1 MKKKIIYIILM
12 IMLIQVIQ
20 IIDVT
25 DVLGINIVKVYAST
39 SIDTNIRIDETEN
52 IKMATN
58 EDNVDIDNT
67 IQNNKIDIDTNT
79 IDEQKELFGITDFV
93 KEAEKY
99 SGDFFE
105 DIDLTET
112 LSQAITG
119 KINNNKIYK
128 TTLNILGKEVK
139 SSITTLISILIIIVI
154 HSILK
159 SISDS
164 LEDDSIS
171 KIIYYVQYILI
182 VTIVMSNF
190 GQIIELVRETTR
202 NLVGFMNSL
211 IPILIVLM
219 TYTGT
224 AITSSLVQPVLLFMI
239 NFIGNVIQNILI
251 PIVLVVT
258 VLAIVS
264 KISERAQ
271 IVKITKFLK
280 SSVTWFLGV
289 ILTLFVGVLS
299 LEGTLTSSVDG
310 ITAKTT
316 KAAVSSLI
324 PVVGKILGDTVDS
337 VLGCGVILK
346 NAVGVVGVI
355 VIIGICI
362 IPIIKLGTLSIIY
375 NLASGIIEPIADEKI
390 VKLLEEMGGIFKLLF
405 GIVCALSVLL
415 IIGVTLVVKISNSGM
430 MYR

>member
-1 MKKKIIYIILM
+1 MKRKIINIIIIIL
-12 IMLIQVIQ
+12 LIT
-20 IIDVT
+20 IIDIT
-25 DVLGINIVKVYAST
+25 NTKTVYAYKEN
-39 SIDTNIRIDETEN
+39 IDTINN
-52 IKMATN
+52 IKIAIVEN
-58 EDNVDIDNT
+58 DVEVDST
-67 IQNNKIDIDTNT
+67 TQNNKMNIDTST
-79 IDEQKELFGITDFV
+79 IDEQKELFGISDFV
-93 KEAEKY
+93 KESQKY
-99 SGDFFE
+99 SGDFFK
-105 DIDLTET
+105 DIDLTDT
-112 LSQAITG
+112 LSQAISG
-119 KINNNKIYK
+119 KIDNNTIYK
-128 TTLNILGKEVK
+128 KILSLFGTEVR

-182 VTIVMSNF
+182 VTIIMSNF
-190 GQIIELVRETTR
+190 GQVIELVKETAR
-202 NLVGFMNSL
+202 NLVRFMNSL

-239 NFIGNVIQNILI
+239 NFIGNIIQNILI
-251 PIVLVVT
+251 PVVLVVT
-258 VLAIVS
+258 VLAIIS
-264 KISERAQ
+264 KISERTQ
-271 IVKITKFLK
+271 IVKITKFMK
-280 SSVTWFLGV
+280 SSVTWFLG
-289 ILTLFVGVLS
+289 IMLTLFVGILS

-355 VIIGICI
+355 VIIGICVV
-362 IPIIKLGTLSIIY
+362 PIIKLGTLSIIY

-405 GIVCALSVLL
+405 GIICALSVML
-415 IIGVTLVVKISNSGM
+415 IIGITLVVKISNSGM

>member
-1 MKKKIIYIILM
+1 MKRKIINIIIMIILM
-12 IMLIQVIQ
+12 TIISSRPIYAETQV
-20 IIDVT
+20 DT
-25 DVLGINIVKVYAST
+25 ST
-39 SIDTNIRIDETEN
+39 IE
-52 IKMATN
+52 
-58 EDNVDIDNT
+58 
-67 IQNNKIDIDTNT
+67 
-79 IDEQKELFGITDFV
+79 EQKELFGISDFV

-112 LSQAITG
+112 LTQAVTG
-119 KINNNKIYK
+119 KINNNILYK
-128 TTLNILGKEVK
+128 NIIKLFGTEVK
-139 SSITTLISILIIIVI
+139 SSITTLISILIIIVV
-154 HSILK
+154 HSVLK

-182 VTIVMSNF
+182 VTIIMSSF
-190 GQIIELVRETTR
+190 GQTIELVKTTAR

-239 NFIGNVIQNILI
+239 NFIGNIIQNLLI
-251 PIVLVVT
+251 PIVLIVT
-258 VLAIVS
+258 VLAIIS

-271 IVKITKFLK
+271 IVKMTKFLK
-280 SSVTWFLGV
+280 SSVTWFLG
-289 ILTLFVGVLS
+289 IMLTLFVGILS

-316 KAAVSSLI
+316 KAAISSLI

-337 VLGCGVILK
+337 VLGCGLILK
-346 NAVGVVGVI
+346 NAVGIVGVI

-405 GIVCALSVLL
+405 GIICALSVML
-415 IIGVTLVVKISNSGM
+415 IIGVTLVIKISNSGM

>member
-1 MKKKIIYIILM
+1 M
-12 IMLIQVIQ
+12 IVLIQ
-20 IIDVT
+20 IIQIIPI
-25 DVLGINIVKVYAST
+25 INTTSIYVYASND
-39 SIDTNIRIDETEN
+39 INI
-52 IKMATN
+52 TN
-58 EDNVDIDNT
+58 EDDVDIDNT
-67 IQNNKIDIDTNT
+67 MQNNKIDIDTNT

-224 AITSSLVQPVLLFMI
+224 AITSNLVQPVLLFMI
-239 NFIGNVIQNILI
+239 NFIGNVIQNVLI
-251 PIVLVVT
+251 PVVLVVT

-264 KISERAQ
+264 KISERTQ

-355 VIIGICI
+355 VIIGICV

-415 IIGVTLVVKISNSGM
+415 IIGITLVVKISNSGM

>member
-1 MKKKIIYIILM
+1 MKKRIIKIIII
-12 IMLIQVIQ
+12 ITLIT
-20 IIDVT
+20 IIDIT
-25 DVLGINIVKVYAST
+25 DIHGIKTVYAYEESQDK
-39 SIDTNIRIDETEN
+39 INN
-52 IKMATN
+52 IKIAVVEN
-58 EDNVDIDNT
+58 DVEVDSSST
-67 IQNNKIDIDTNT
+67 TQNNKMNVDTST
-79 IDEQKELFGITDFV
+79 IDEQKELFGISDFV
-93 KEAEKY
+93 KESQKY
-99 SGDFFE
+99 SGDFFK

-119 KINNNKIYK
+119 QVDNNTIYK
-128 TTLNILGKEVK
+128 KILNLFGTEVR

-182 VTIVMSNF
+182 VTIIMSNF
-190 GQIIELVRETTR
+190 GQVIELVKDTAR
-202 NLVGFMNSL
+202 NLVGFMNAL

-239 NFIGNVIQNILI
+239 NFIGNIIQSILI
-251 PIVLVVT
+251 PVVLVIT
-258 VLAIVS
+258 VLAIIS
-264 KISERAQ
+264 KISERTQ
-271 IVKITKFLK
+271 IVKITKFMK
-280 SSVTWFLGV
+280 SSVTWFLG
-289 ILTLFVGVLS
+289 IMLTLFVGILS

-355 VIIGICI
+355 VIIGICVV
-362 IPIIKLGTLSIIY
+362 PIIKLGTLSIIY

-405 GIVCALSVLL
+405 GIICALSVML

>member
-1 MKKKIIYIILM
+1 MKNKIIYIT
-12 IMLIQVIQ
+12 LIIVLIQ
-20 IIDVT
+20 IIQIIPI
-25 DVLGINIVKVYAST
+25 INIINIYVYAST
-39 SIDTNIRIDETEN
+39 DINI
-52 IKMATN
+52 TN
-58 EDNVDIDNT
+58 EDNVDIDN
-67 IQNNKIDIDTNT
+67 IMQNNKIDIDTNT

-105 DIDLTET
+105 DIDVTET

-182 VTIVMSNF
+182 VTIAMSNF

-224 AITSSLVQPVLLFMI
+224 AITSNLVQPVLLFMI
-239 NFIGNVIQNILI
+239 NFIGNVIQNVLI

-355 VIIGICI
+355 VIIGICV

-415 IIGVTLVVKISNSGM
+415 IIGITLVVKISNSGM

>member
-1 MKKKIIYIILM
+1 MKNKIIYITLM
-12 IMLIQVIQ
+12 IVLIQ
-20 IIDVT
+20 IIQIIPI
-25 DVLGINIVKVYAST
+25 INITNIYVYAST
-39 SIDTNIRIDETEN
+39 DINI
-52 IKMATN
+52 TN

-67 IQNNKIDIDTNT
+67 MQNNKIDIDTNT

-224 AITSSLVQPVLLFMI
+224 AITSNLVQPVLLFMI
-239 NFIGNVIQNILI
+239 NFIGNVIQNVLI

-355 VIIGICI
+355 VIIGICV

-415 IIGVTLVVKISNSGM
+415 IIGITLVVKISNSGM

>member
-1 MKKKIIYIILM
+1 MKNKIIYITLM
-12 IMLIQVIQ
+12 IVLIQ
-20 IIDVT
+20 IIQIIPI
-25 DVLGINIVKVYAST
+25 INITNIYVYAST
-39 SIDTNIRIDETEN
+39 D
-52 IKMATN
+52 IKITN

-67 IQNNKIDIDTNT
+67 MQNNKIDIDTNT

-105 DIDLTET
+105 DIDVTET

-224 AITSSLVQPVLLFMI
+224 AITSNLVQPVLLFMI
-239 NFIGNVIQNILI
+239 NFIGNVMQNVLI

-337 VLGCGVILK
+337 VLGCVVILK
-346 NAVGVVGVI
+346 NAV
-355 VIIGICI
+355 
-362 IPIIKLGTLSIIY
+362 
-375 NLASGIIEPIADEKI
+375 
-390 VKLLEEMGGIFKLLF
+390 
-405 GIVCALSVLL
+405 
-415 IIGVTLVVKISNSGM
+415 
-430 MYR
+430 

>member
-1 MKKKIIYIILM
+1 MKRKIINIIIIIIL
-12 IMLIQVIQ
+12 IT
-20 IIDVT
+20 IIDIT
-25 DVLGINIVKVYAST
+25 NMKTVYAIVENDVEVDST
-39 SIDTNIRIDETEN
+39 T
-52 IKMATN
+52 
-58 EDNVDIDNT
+58 
-67 IQNNKIDIDTNT
+67 QNNKINIDTST
-79 IDEQKELFGITDFV
+79 IDEQKELFGISDFV
-93 KEAEKY
+93 KESQKY
-99 SGDFFE
+99 SGDFFK
-105 DIDLTET
+105 DIDLTDT
-112 LSQAITG
+112 LSQAISG
-119 KINNNKIYK
+119 KIDNNTIYK
-128 TTLNILGKEVK
+128 KILSLFGTEVR

-182 VTIVMSNF
+182 VTIIMSNF
-190 GQIIELVRETTR
+190 GQVIELVKETAR

-239 NFIGNVIQNILI
+239 NFIGNIIQNILI
-251 PIVLVVT
+251 PVVLVVT
-258 VLAIVS
+258 VLAIIS
-264 KISERAQ
+264 KISERTQ
-271 IVKITKFLK
+271 IVKITMFMK
-280 SSVTWFLGV
+280 SSVTWFLGI
-289 ILTLFVGVLS
+289 ILTLFVGILS

-355 VIIGICI
+355 IIIGICVV
-362 IPIIKLGTLSIIY
+362 PIIKLGTLSIIY

-405 GIVCALSVLL
+405 GIICALSVML
-415 IIGVTLVVKISNSGM
+415 IIGITLVVKISNSGM

>member
-1 MKKKIIYIILM
+1 M
-12 IMLIQVIQ
+12 IVLIQ
-20 IIDVT
+20 IIQIIPI
-25 DVLGINIVKVYAST
+25 INITNIYVYAST
-39 SIDTNIRIDETEN
+39 D
-52 IKMATN
+52 IKITN

-67 IQNNKIDIDTNT
+67 MQNNKIDIDTNT

-105 DIDLTET
+105 DIDVTET

-224 AITSSLVQPVLLFMI
+224 AITSNLVQPVLLFMI
-239 NFIGNVIQNILI
+239 NFIGNVMQNVLI

-355 VIIGICI
+355 VIIGICV

-415 IIGVTLVVKISNSGM
+415 IIGITLVVKISNSGM

>member
-1 MKKKIIYIILM
+1 MKRKIINIIIIIIL
-12 IMLIQVIQ
+12 IT
-20 IIDVT
+20 IIDIT
-25 DVLGINIVKVYAST
+25 NMKTVYAIVENDVEVDST
-39 SIDTNIRIDETEN
+39 T
-52 IKMATN
+52 
-58 EDNVDIDNT
+58 
-67 IQNNKIDIDTNT
+67 QNNKINIDTST
-79 IDEQKELFGITDFV
+79 IDEQKELFGISDFV
-93 KEAEKY
+93 KESQKY
-99 SGDFFE
+99 SGDFFK
-105 DIDLTET
+105 DIDLTDT
-112 LSQAITG
+112 LSQAISG
-119 KINNNKIYK
+119 KIDNNTIYK
-128 TTLNILGKEVK
+128 KILSLFGTEVR

-182 VTIVMSNF
+182 VTIIMSNF
-190 GQIIELVRETTR
+190 GQVIELVKETAR

-239 NFIGNVIQNILI
+239 NFIGNIIQNILI
-251 PIVLVVT
+251 PVVLVVT
-258 VLAIVS
+258 VLAIIS
-264 KISERAQ
+264 KISERTQ
-271 IVKITKFLK
+271 IVKITKFMK
-280 SSVTWFLGV
+280 SSVTWFLGI
-289 ILTLFVGVLS
+289 ILTLFVGILS

-355 VIIGICI
+355 IIIGICVV
-362 IPIIKLGTLSIIY
+362 PIIKLGTLSIIY

-405 GIVCALSVLL
+405 GIICALSVML
-415 IIGVTLVVKISNSGM
+415 IIGITLVVKISNSGM

>member
-1 MKKKIIYIILM
+1 M
-12 IMLIQVIQ
+12 IVLIQ
-20 IIDVT
+20 IIQIIPI
-25 DVLGINIVKVYAST
+25 INTTSIYVYASND
-39 SIDTNIRIDETEN
+39 INI
-52 IKMATN
+52 TN
-58 EDNVDIDNT
+58 EDDVDIDNT
-67 IQNNKIDIDTNT
+67 MQNNKIDIDTNT

-182 VTIVMSNF
+182 VTIAMSNF

-224 AITSSLVQPVLLFMI
+224 AITSNLVQPVLLFMI
-239 NFIGNVIQNILI
+239 NFIGNVIQNVLI

-355 VIIGICI
+355 VIIGICV

-415 IIGVTLVVKISNSGM
+415 IIGITLVVKISNSGM

>member
-1 MKKKIIYIILM
+1 MKRKIIYIIFT
-12 IMLIQVIQ
+12 IMLIQIIN
-20 IIDVT
+20 IID
-25 DVLGINIVKVYAST
+25 
-39 SIDTNIRIDETEN
+39 IDTNKVGIHRAVVYGYTN
-52 IKMATN
+52 IEDIKIATN
-58 EDNVDIDNT
+58 EDNVDFDNIT
-67 IQNNKIDIDTNT
+67 QNNKINIDDKT

-105 DIDLTET
+105 DIDLTDT

-128 TTLNILGKEVK
+128 TALNILGKEVK
-139 SSITTLISILIIIVI
+139 NSITTLISILIIIVI

-182 VTIVMSNF
+182 VTIIMSNF
-190 GQIIELVRETTR
+190 GQIIELVKETSR

-224 AITSSLVQPVLLFMI
+224 AITSSAVQPILLFMI
-239 NFIGNVIQNILI
+239 NFIGNIIQNVLI
-251 PIVLVVT
+251 PVVLVIT

-264 KISERAQ
+264 KISEKIQ
-271 IVKITKFLK
+271 IVKINKFLK

-289 ILTLFVGVLS
+289 VLTLFVGILS

-405 GIVCALSVLL
+405 GIICALSVML
-415 IIGVTLVVKISNSGM
+415 IIGVTLVIKISNSGM

>member
-1 MKKKIIYIILM
+1 MKRKIINIIIMIILM
-12 IMLIQVIQ
+12 TIISSRPIYAETQV
-20 IIDVT
+20 DT
-25 DVLGINIVKVYAST
+25 ST
-39 SIDTNIRIDETEN
+39 IE
-52 IKMATN
+52 
-58 EDNVDIDNT
+58 
-67 IQNNKIDIDTNT
+67 
-79 IDEQKELFGITDFV
+79 EQKELFGISDFV

-105 DIDLTET
+105 DIDLAET
-112 LSQAITG
+112 LTQAVTG
-119 KINNNKIYK
+119 KINNNTLYKKIINLFG
-128 TTLNILGKEVK
+128 TEVK
-139 SSITTLISILIIIVI
+139 SSITTLISILIIIVV
-154 HSILK
+154 HSVLK

-182 VTIVMSNF
+182 VTIVMSSF
-190 GQIIELVRETTR
+190 GQTIELVKTTAR

-239 NFIGNVIQNILI
+239 NFIGNIIQNLLI
-251 PIVLVVT
+251 PIVLIVT
-258 VLAIVS
+258 VLAIIS

-271 IVKITKFLK
+271 IVKMTKFLK
-280 SSVTWFLGV
+280 SSVTWFLG
-289 ILTLFVGVLS
+289 IMLTLFVGILS

-316 KAAVSSLI
+316 KAAISSLI

-337 VLGCGVILK
+337 VLGCGLILK
-346 NAVGVVGVI
+346 NAVGIVGVI

-405 GIVCALSVLL
+405 GIICALSVML
-415 IIGVTLVVKISNSGM
+415 IIGVTLVIKISNSGM